1 MELYFFIDESISFE
15 KSCRNNASSE
25 QVGLLYKYLNAFLPS
40 ECNVMN
46 DWACYGIIK
55 LAILVGYISLVTFDI
70 KLAAWLILIEAIQQR
85 ASIHKIP
92 IILYMQKLI
101 LWMQSCV
108 EHKDL
113 HKTLWNF
120 IQTPNYSVVP
130 PVTMITGCTKDTD
143 WLLSL
148 RFQSPST
155 FQYRKCSVN
164 LWPPFEEKNGSDH
177 RLFT

>member
-1 MELYFFIDESISFE
+1 M
-15 KSCRNNASSE
+15 
-25 QVGLLYKYLNAFLPS
+25 
-40 ECNVMN
+40 
-46 DWACYGIIK
+46 
-55 LAILVGYISLVTFDI
+55 VTFDI

-130 PVTMITGCTKDTD
+130 PVTMITGCTEDTD

-164 LWPPFEEKNGSDH
+164 LWRDRPLKKKMVPTTAFLPKWKLNCTSTSQLNEWTVSGDYLISIKYFVNRITGS
-177 RLFT
+177 LIIWLLC